1 MLTEDQLEQ
10 ELQDLIID
18 ICEVLWSR
26 GYKEA
31 SVGGIMR
38 LVGIDPKRAKQH
50 DDEFMVLNQEF
61 QELLEVKKYTEK
73 EKKIKKAPSGITIH

>member
-1 MLTEDQLEQ
+1 MPIEDQLEQ
-10 ELQDLIID
+10 ELQGLIID

-26 GYKEA
+26 GYQQV

-38 LVGIDPKRAKQH
+38 LVGVDPERAKKH
-50 DDEFMVLNQEF
+50 DDEIMMLDNEF
-61 QELLEVKKYTEK
+61 EVLLEVKRYTDK